1 MVWLWHP
8 SQPEAWH
15 LNVPLISGVSLF
27 AGMGGAAI
35 APPTSLV
42 EKDKEC
48 TYPPPC
54 PRLCCCPLTRSW
66 ARRRPWPLA
75 LTLGPGAGSSHPLP
89 LPGGFVQGSEAW
101 IFIR

>member
-15 LNVPLISGVSLF
+15 LNVPLISGVSVF

-48 TYPPPC
+48 TYP
-54 PRLCCCPLTRSW
+54 
-66 ARRRPWPLA
+66 
-75 LTLGPGAGSSHPLP
+75 LP
-89 LPGGFVQGSEAW
+89 LPTALLLPFNPVLGPQAPLASDSHPRARGRFQPPPPTPRRFCAGL
-101 IFIR
+101 

>member
-15 LNVPLISGVSLF
+15 LNVPLISGVSVF

-48 TYPPPC
+48 TYP
-54 PRLCCCPLTRSW
+54 
-66 ARRRPWPLA
+66 
-75 LTLGPGAGSSHPLP
+75 LP
-89 LPGGFVQGSEAW
+89 LPAALLLPFNPVLGPQAPLASGSHPGARGRLQSPPPTPRR
-101 IFIR
+101 FCAGL

>member
-15 LNVPLISGVSLF
+15 LNVPLISGVSVF

-48 TYPPPC
+48 TYPLPLPAALLLPFNPVLGPQA
-54 PRLCCCPLTRSW
+54 PR
-66 ARRRPWPLA
+66 PLA
-75 LTLGPGAGSSHPLP
+75 LTLGPGAGSSRPRP

-101 IFIR
+101 TFIR

>member
-54 PRLCCCPLTRSW
+54 PRLCCGVRLEP
-66 ARRRPWPLA
+66 
-75 LTLGPGAGSSHPLP
+75 GPEPAGA
-89 LPGGFVQGSEAW
+89 PGLWLSP
-101 IFIR
+101 